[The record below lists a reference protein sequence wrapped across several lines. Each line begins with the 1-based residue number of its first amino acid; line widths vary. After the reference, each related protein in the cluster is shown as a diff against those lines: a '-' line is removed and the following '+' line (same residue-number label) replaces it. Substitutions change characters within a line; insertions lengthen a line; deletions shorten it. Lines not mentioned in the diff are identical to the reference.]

1 MRLKSGHKSGLL
13 DIFFSL
19 KQNYAENMKKDS
31 GSCLR
36 VSHYIAQPITQIE

>member
-1 MRLKSGHKSGLL
+1 MRLKSGHKSGLF
-13 DIFFSL
+13 DIFSL
-19 KQNYAENMKKDS
+19 KQNYAENMKKDR